1 MVNAINQIQPS
12 LEFIPPDFNLGIF
25 HACKLI
31 LPWYLKTQEA
41 IDDVQTQNI
50 ETLAQLYEEFNQG
63 KTRFLLAFR
72 HPSTADPLCLSSVL
86 WHILPKVAKTQGIKL
101 KSPTHTHFMY
111 DRGIPIWAGSVTGWL
126 LPKLGATSIMRGK
139 LDREGL
145 KSARNLMTNGRF
157 PLAAAPEGATNGHSE
172 IISPLEPGL
181 AQICFW
187 CLEDLRKENRSEK
200 VVILP
205 IGIQYQYI
213 DQPWTQLTTV
223 LSQLEQDLAI
233 ENKTTSKIK
242 IDKPEQAFN
251 GHKDL
256 YLRLLRVGEKLLSSM
271 EEFYTQFYD
280 RSLPAIPDYD
290 DPNEKISARLS
301 ALLELALQVAEQH
314 FQIQSKGSLID
325 RCRRLEQAGW
335 NRIYREDYDNLSPVQ
350 HGLANWLASEADLYM
365 KHMRIVE
372 NFSAVTGKYVKEN
385 PSAER
390 FAETVMLIA
399 RLINMIK
406 GEAKDDVPILGKK
419 RVNITVGEPLS
430 VSDKWDEYKKS
441 RRQAVEFLT
450 QDLQTSLESLILINY
465 EYSKGQS

>member
-12 LEFIPPDFNLGIF
+12 LDFIPPDFNLGIYYG
-25 HACKLI
+25 CKFI
-31 LPWYLKTQEA
+31 LPWYLKKTEA
-41 IDDVQTQNI
+41 IVDVQTQNI
-50 ETLAQLYEEFNQG
+50 ETLVQLYEEFNQG

-72 HPSTADPLCLSSVL
+72 HPATADPLCLSYVL
-86 WHILPKVAKTQGIKL
+86 WHILPKVAKKQGIKL

-111 DRGIPIWAGSVTGWL
+111 DRGIPLWAGSATGWL

-145 KSARNLMTNGRF
+145 KSARNLITNGRF
-157 PLAAAPEGATNGHSE
+157 PLAAAPEGATNGHNE
-172 IISPLEPGL
+172 IVSPLEPGL

-187 CLEDLRKENRSEK
+187 CLEDLKKENRSEK

-213 DQPWTQLTTV
+213 DQPWTQLTAV

-233 ENKTTSKIK
+233 ENNTTSEIK
-242 IDKPEQAFN
+242 IDKPNDAFN

-256 YLRLLRVGEKLLSSM
+256 YLRLLRVGEKLLVSM

-280 RSLPAIPDYD
+280 RSLPEIPDYD
-290 DPNEKISARLS
+290 DPNEKISARLG
-301 ALLELALQVAEQH
+301 ALLELALQVAEKH
-314 FQIQSKGSLID
+314 FQISSKGSLID

-406 GEAKDDVPILGKK
+406 GETKDDVPILGKK
-419 RVNITVGEPLS
+419 RVNISVGEPLS
-430 VSDKWDEYKKS
+430 VSDKWDDYKKN
-441 RRQAVEFLT
+441 RRQAVESLT
-450 QDLQTSLESLILINY
+450 QDLQISLESLI
-465 EYSKGQS
+465 KGQY